1 MTLYFICFVTF
12 AHTHRLRET
21 ADKNEEI
28 KSLKRQVRLEREAYK
43 EGWTKL
49 KHRIALTKPILTRQA
64 RQLEREADRER
75 LESRYIRQVQVF
87 PRPSSPLHV
96 GAFIRITPVSLSLFP
111 SLLSSRSLSLYASL
125 ALSLLPPPSLALS
138 ALSALFLSLSLYTHR
153 V

>member
-28 KSLKRQVRLEREAYK
+28 KSLKRQVRLEREADR

-87 PRPSSPLHV
+87 PRLSSPLHV
-96 GAFIRITPVSLSLFP
+96 GASIRITPVSFSLFP
-111 SLLSSRSLSLYASL
+111 SLPPFLPLSLPLCLTRPFTSCPPISRSLRGGDLVR
-125 ALSLLPPPSLALS
+125 LL
-138 ALSALFLSLSLYTHR
+138 
-153 V
+153 